1 MKKILFV
8 LAALVMTMGVISAQ
22 DLTAPINP
30 DPNVKIGK
38 LENGMTYYIR
48 ANKKPENRVE
58 FRLAVNAGSC
68 QENED
73 QRGLAHFTEHMAFN
87 GIKGYPGNTMIS
99 ELQKIGVTFGLGINA
114 YTSFDETVYE
124 ITMPTDDPKN
134 IQMGLNILNGWA
146 NGLLYDSKEIDAERG
161 VISEE
166 WRGGLGASDR
176 MQKKWW
182 PVLFQGSRYAERMPI
197 GLIEV
202 ITGFKYQTIKDF
214 YHDWYRPDLQAIIV
228 VGDINVD
235 EMEAQI
241 KKQFSKI
248 KPAKNPRVKEE
259 FPIPSNK
266 EPLAVVATDKEAMG
280 NTVMIIRK
288 HPHFVMKTVGD
299 FRTDLMH
306 SLYNMM
312 YDSRLSE
319 MTQNPACPFI
329 GASCGYSG
337 LIGSTDMY
345 GCQIASKEG
354 RIIESIE
361 ALMRE
366 DQRVLQHGFLQSE
379 LNRAKDEL
387 LNLYEIANNEV
398 KKTES
403 SKFAREYVANY
414 LHHDPIPGAKR
425 EYAYAK
431 KFMEDITLE
440 EINALA
446 KNWITDENLVAIVM
460 APEKEGVTVPTEK
473 EVLEAINNPN
483 NKDVTPYIDTY
494 KDVEVV
500 EKDQL
505 TAGKI
510 VNTKALDGIDAEEL
524 TLDNGIVVLLKK
536 TDFKND
542 QILFSAESKGGTSQ
556 YFECDL
562 PALDFATDLVD
573 RAGIAEL
580 DYSSLEKK
588 MKGKNVGLTPYIS
601 TFSEGFS
608 GHSTP
613 KDLEFFFQY
622 LHAFFTNPRQDS
634 TVLSL
639 VTEEYLEQ
647 LKMLSANPM
656 YKFIFTF
663 MDAMNQNDPYQ
674 KAMLSEEEVKSVD
687 YNRAFQLYQ
696 QRFANPADFV
706 FTFVGN
712 YDEQLMKEYI
722 ELYLGSLKT
731 TAERETPK
739 YDVVKGFPSQQINDN
754 VYAGTEQQSYL
765 AIAYGHDMEWSL
777 KNNMIVQEISEALQ
791 IELIN
796 TIREKMGGTY
806 SPMMQMGASREPK
819 SSYTMFVLIS
829 CSPDNTDVLSNA
841 VFDILKDFK
850 ANGPTA
856 ETLDK
861 VKKQMINDHETSLK
875 KNNMWL
881 GYISRKYYFG
891 EEDFNSI
898 NSYVE
903 RVNSVTIADIVDFM
917 QKNFDVDHY
926 VKMYLYPESMKK

>member
-1 MKKILFV
+1 MKKLLFV
-8 LAALVMTMGVISAQ
+8 LAALILTIGAVSAQ
-22 DLTAPINP
+22 DLNAPINP

-38 LENGMTYYIR
+38 LDNGMTYYIR

-87 GIKGYPGNTMIS
+87 GIKGYPHNTMID

-114 YTSFDETVYE
+114 YTGFDETVFE

-182 PVLFQGSRYAERMPI
+182 PVLFKGSRYAERMPI

-202 ITGFKYQTIKDF
+202 IQGFKYQTIKDF
-214 YHDWYRPDLQAIIV
+214 YHDWYRPDLQAVIV

-241 KKQFSKI
+241 KKQFGKI
-248 KPAKNPRVKEE
+248 KPVKNPRVKEE
-259 FPIPSNK
+259 YPIAPNK
-266 EPLAVVATDKEAMG
+266 EPLAVVATDPEAMG
-280 NTVMIIRK
+280 NTVLIVRK

-299 FRTDLMH
+299 FRTNLMYD
-306 SLYNMM
+306 LYNMM
-312 YDSRLSE
+312 FDSRLSE
-319 MTQNPACPFI
+319 MTQNPACPFL
-329 GASCGYSG
+329 GASCGYG
-337 LIGSTDMY
+337 ELIGNTDMY
-345 GCQIASKEG
+345 GCQISSKEG

-366 DQRVLQHGFLQSE
+366 DQRVLQYGFLQTE
-379 LNRAKDEL
+379 LNRAKEEL
-387 LNLYEIANNEV
+387 LNMYEIASNEV

-403 SKFAREYVANY
+403 SRFASEYVANY

-425 EYAYAK
+425 EYNYAK
-431 KFMEDITLE
+431 KYLEDITIE

-446 KNWITDENLVAIVM
+446 KGWITEENLVAIVM
-460 APEKEGVTVPTEK
+460 APEKEGVKVPTEN
-473 EVLEAINNPN
+473 EVLAAINNLG
-483 NKDVTPYIDTY
+483 NKDVSPYIDTY
-494 KDVEVV
+494 KDVEIV

-505 TAGKI
+505 KAGKI
-510 VNTKALDGIDAEEL
+510 VNTKMLDGIGAEEL
-524 TLDNGIVVLLKK
+524 TLDNGIVVVMKK

-542 QILFSAESKGGTSQ
+542 QILFKAESKGGMSL
-556 YFECDL
+556 YYECDI
-562 PALDFATDLVD
+562 PALNFAANLVD
-573 RAGIAEL
+573 RAGISEL

-588 MKGKNVGLTPYIS
+588 MKGKNVGIS
-601 TFSEGFS
+601 PNIGLFYEGLS
-608 GHSTP
+608 GSSTP

-622 LHAFFTNPRQDS
+622 LHAFFTSPRQDS

-647 LKMLSANPM
+647 VKMIGANPM
-656 YKFIFTF
+656 YKFLFSF
-663 MDAMNQNDPYQ
+663 MDAMHQNDPYQ
-674 KAMLSEEEVKSVD
+674 KSFMSEEEVKSVD

-696 QRFANPADFV
+696 QRFANAADFV

-712 YDEQLMKEYI
+712 YDEQVMKDYI
-722 ELYLGSLKT
+722 ELYLGSLT
-731 TAERETPK
+731 TNAERETPK
-739 YDVVKGFPSQQINDN
+739 YNVVKDFPAQQINDN

-765 AIAYGHDMEWSL
+765 AIGYEHDIEWSP
-777 KNNMIVQEISEALQ
+777 KNSMIVQEIGEALQ

-796 TIREKMGGTY
+796 TIREKLGGTY
-806 SPMMQMGASREPK
+806 SPMMEMAANREPK
-819 SSYTMFVLIS
+819 PSYTLFILIS
-829 CSPDNTDVLSNA
+829 CSPDNTDLLSNA
-841 VFDILKDFK
+841 VFDILKNFQK
-850 ANGPTA
+850 NGPSA

-881 GYISRKYYFG
+881 SYISGKYYYG
-891 EEDFNSI
+891 DDINSI
-898 NSYVE
+898 NNFSE
-903 RVNSVTIADIVDFM
+903 RVNSVSITDIVDFL

-926 VKMYLYPESMKK
+926 IKMYLYPESMKK